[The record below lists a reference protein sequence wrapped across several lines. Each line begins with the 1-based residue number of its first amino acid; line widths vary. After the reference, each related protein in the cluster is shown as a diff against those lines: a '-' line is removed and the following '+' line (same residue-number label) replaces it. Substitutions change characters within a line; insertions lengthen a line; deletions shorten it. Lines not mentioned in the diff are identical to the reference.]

1 MFALSCNNNARSFC
15 IAASSKRTSSFNGRR
30 RHARVNLFV
39 SKLKSGEDFVDSAET
54 KKSSSSLSSSSI
66 QNTFS
71 SPKASSLVKAF
82 SISTSFLLFQ
92 ADNAFAAS
100 ADTEEL
106 KQFLIGFWN
115 FRTGDVTSILLYT
128 VAPIALPYLI
138 FSQLTKQKQEK
149 QIEILEQ
156 GGWVEFMRE
165 RELDV
170 KILTLVQI
178 NAFVT
183 AAEKG
188 VLDDAMVAEFVRQ
201 LKLNEQWKKSTINV
215 EDPRAA
221 AATRRAR
228 AEAILEARE
237 ERAKQESS
245 SS

>member
-1 MFALSCNNNARSFC
+1 MFALSSSC
-15 IAASSKRTSSFNGRR
+15 IASSSSTRRTSKSSLRRRRNEGPVCFVSSK
-30 RHARVNLFV
+30 
-39 SKLKSGEDFVDSAET
+39 SGLEIDSAET
-54 KKSSSSLSSSSI
+54 KKSSSSFSSSI

-71 SPKASSLVKAF
+71 SSASLIKACSL
-82 SISTSFLLFQ
+82 STSFFLFQ
-92 ADNAFAAS
+92 TENAFAAS
-100 ADTEEL
+100 ADAEEL

-170 KILTLVQI
+170 NILTLVQI
-178 NAFVT
+178 NAFVA

>member
-1 MFALSCNNNARSFC
+1 MFALSSSC
-15 IAASSKRTSSFNGRR
+15 IAASSSTRRTSKSSLRR
-30 RHARVNLFV
+30 RRNEGPVCFV
-39 SKLKSGEDFVDSAET
+39 SSKSGLEIDSAEKT
-54 KKSSSSLSSSSI
+54 KKSSSSFSSSI

-71 SPKASSLVKAF
+71 SASLKACSL
-82 SISTSFLLFQ
+82 STSFFLFQ
-92 ADNAFAAS
+92 TENAFAAS
-100 ADTEEL
+100 ADAEEL

-170 KILTLVQI
+170 NILTLVQI
-178 NAFVT
+178 NAFVA

>member
-1 MFALSCNNNARSFC
+1 LCNYSSFC
-15 IAASSKRTSSFNGRR
+15 VAASSKRTSSFNGRR
-30 RHARVNLFV
+30 RNECVSFV
-39 SKLKSGEDFVDSAET
+39 SKSKSGEDFVVDGET
-54 KKSSSSLSSSSI
+54 AKTSSFSSI
-66 QNTFS
+66 QKTFS
-71 SPKASSLVKAF
+71 SPKASLVKAC
-82 SISTSFLLFQ
+82 SISTSLLMFQ

-100 ADTEEL
+100 ADAEEL

-156 GGWVEFMRE
+156 GGWVEFMRQ

-170 KILTLVQI
+170 NILTLVQI

-215 EDPRAA
+215 DDPRAA

>member
-1 MFALSCNNNARSFC
+1 MFALSSSSLC
-15 IAASSKRTSSFNGRR
+15 IAASSSMKRTSSKSSKWRR
-30 RHARVNLFV
+30 RNEGVCFV
-39 SKLKSGEDFVDSAET
+39 SSKSGLEIDSAET
-54 KKSSSSLSSSSI
+54 KKSSSSFSSSI

-71 SPKASSLVKAF
+71 SSASLIKACSL
-82 SISTSFLLFQ
+82 STSFFLFQ
-92 ADNAFAAS
+92 TENAFAAS
-100 ADTEEL
+100 ADAEEL

-170 KILTLVQI
+170 NILTLVQI
-178 NAFVT
+178 NAFVA